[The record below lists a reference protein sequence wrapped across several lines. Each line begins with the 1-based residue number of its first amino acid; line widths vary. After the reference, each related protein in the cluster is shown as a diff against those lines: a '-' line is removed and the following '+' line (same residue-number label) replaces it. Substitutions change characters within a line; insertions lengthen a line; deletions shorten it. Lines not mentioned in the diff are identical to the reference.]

1 MECYFKQ
8 SLGVE
13 TRIVLLDK
21 KRLVDKTIKFSGQ
34 HLKPREIKAKRQNT
48 PPLILHM
55 TKFFL
60 FLFSPF

>member
-21 KRLVDKTIKFSGQ
+21 KHLVDKTIKFSGQ
-34 HLKPREIKAKRQNT
+34 HLKPREIKAKLQNT
-48 PPLILHM
+48 PPLICI
-55 TKFFL
+55 
-60 FLFSPF
+60 